1 MDLLIDV
8 GAALS
13 PVKSDLAVKRWR
25 DALFKVLSFHS
36 DRTASVPAFSY
47 YLLHCVECCVRTLH
61 LLSLVYSETAE
72 FTGWTE
78 TRAAWG
84 LLAMTRIDKLC
95 MDSGF
100 FSYWVYTTAA
110 LVFGAVAA
118 LLLLVYQQHQFGRCS
133 TRIAKYGFL
142 LPTWA
147 VTRLLYI
154 PALCSSAALL
164 KYSILSTRDMPE
176 YRNLASTALNSGST
190 GLYLGWV
197 GLGVVALGLLESLF
211 LFDISLLE
219 NSRLRGASAHCTL
232 QLLERLVSSFLVVL
246 HFSLQ
251 DFHWVAY
258 KSLMLAL
265 CALLAGLTVWYMPYY
280 HSFFNYMLVVRY
292 GITALASLCFIVGLF
307 LDEAAVTLSLFLVL
321 IIPTLYFLRYGMT
334 RRLELLAASVN
345 QKSQIN
351 GIFEKELALRWK
363 ISQLTPTDKAGIT
376 GILLEYADFASTRS
390 KRKIVVLWETH
401 FCLDFMQDE
410 RLSRIKLAK
419 ALNCASTLW
428 EDFQE
433 FQLREQLSTEH
444 CDYHEEVDFVNYQTL
459 LERAKKYD
467 EQFCFLL
474 LSFWSEVSSRA
485 QVWNRMERLITR
497 IDLTLKELKHLYE
510 DLTKKYPKSPS
521 GLRLFGTFLRDLCN
535 DRVKADNVLKKAETE
550 LLLQVRTAKSEQ
562 HSQQFTYFN
571 ETNGLLIISG
581 AQRSFGIVTF
591 ANLEA
596 AHTLGY
602 PSVAAL
608 VGQDVNQLVPP
619 PFYHN
624 HHDHMR
630 KFLDKCASPVI
641 ELPFTVFM
649 KKMNGNIIEMYSSM
663 KCTALSGHPFFIVA
677 LRARGS
683 GREIA
688 LLSPE
693 RRIYVHTD
701 GFPEAVLGD
710 YVNLQGKSVEDLI
723 PFFSEIEAAK
733 HLFQAFKAKSNT
745 RSLNLMVARS
755 VINRVNIDILMVFT
769 DKAELQKWKLDA
781 GSHERHELKF
791 SAEEHSPVSMAS
803 WVQDSKPEA
812 TFSYSPVRKLTYAP
826 VPHSQAE
833 PLAAKTDPDFTKDT
847 AKTDINLA
855 SFNTIMQNLY
865 ARKAGSS
872 SQTDF
877 SLLRKADKALK
888 LLAVVLLALTVLLVA
903 FSLGVL
909 AYIQVYIASIEPDAV
924 VSQFLQAPYD
934 FIALSD
940 LARDADL
947 LAGAEGEAWA
957 DVAEGMGNH
966 TQSLVELKTLL
977 VDGANRLA
985 LFLHSE
991 QRHFLT
997 WARRSG
1003 VDTILE
1009 RQVEEALGELISN
1022 VTSTQGL
1029 AVSQSLAP
1037 PTLSSPAL
1045 YYLYHNGQSDP
1056 LTALNHSLTAYLVQE
1071 SQYIAT
1077 FRTYLLVLCCLF
1089 AGLFLLCC
1097 SLLIPVLVSIQ
1108 RASLGVWAFF
1118 FDMQLAQVLEAKAK
1132 CMDRLEREH
1141 GHDLSQ
1147 ASNSSQSKSRFQA
1160 ENMKAR
1166 LRIQLPREW
1175 WSLAWK
1181 LALLLAIS
1189 MGFYLGVNALGSQEV
1204 ASSQQDYLLK
1214 AEELMAVRSLFRLGG
1229 LWLKEQW
1236 AQPSYLDLV
1245 PTGQFFITPE
1255 DTLDRVQA
1263 EIQTRRKEL
1272 FEKFI
1277 SQGSDL
1283 YQCSV
1288 TWPEFAI
1295 GLRACESQTLGDFV
1309 YLRGTEDW
1317 GLLEHNRALVAH
1329 IGTCQL
1335 AQVQSLRA
1343 SKASSLVG
1351 AQQLLAGV
1359 TAGYCLLVSALYLC
1373 LYRPSIQA
1381 IARRIKKVWKLS
1393 KLIVSR
1399 Y

>member
-1 MDLLIDV
+1 MDLLIDAEV
-8 GAALS
+8 ALS
-13 PVKSDLAVKRWR
+13 STKSDLTTSRWR

-36 DRTASVPAFSY
+36 DSETAVPALSY
-47 YLLHCVECCVRTLH
+47 YVLHCVECCVRTLQTI
-61 LLSLVYSETAE
+61 SLVYAETAE
-72 FTGWTE
+72 FTGWAG
-78 TRAAWG
+78 TRPAWG
-84 LLAMTRIDKLC
+84 LLAKVRLDKLSV
-95 MDSGF
+95 DSGF
-100 FSYWVYTTAA
+100 FDYWIYTTIG
-110 LVFGAVAA
+110 LVFGAGAS
-118 LLLLVYQQHQFGRCS
+118 LLLLVYQQYQFGKCNR
-133 TRIAKYGFL
+133 RIAKYGFL

-147 VTRLLYI
+147 VARLLYI
-154 PALCSSAALL
+154 PALCSSVALL
-164 KYSILSTRDMPE
+164 KYAILSTRNMPE
-176 YRNLASTALNSGST
+176 YNNISSVQLHSGST

-197 GLGVVALGLLESLF
+197 GLGVLALGLLESLF
-211 LFDISLLE
+211 LFNISLLE
-219 NSRLRGASAHCTL
+219 NSRLRGACTHCTL
-232 QLLERLVSSFLVVL
+232 QVLERLISTFLVVL

-258 KSLMLAL
+258 KSLLFAL
-265 CALLAGLTVWYMPYY
+265 CALLTGLIVWYMPYY
-280 HSFFNYMLVVRY
+280 HQFFNYLLVVRY

-307 LDEAAVTLSLFLVL
+307 LDDASVTLSLFLVL
-321 IIPTLYFLRYGMT
+321 TIPTLYFLRYGMT
-334 RRLELLAASVN
+334 RRMDLLASMVS
-345 QKSQIN
+345 QKSQEN
-351 GIFEKELALRWK
+351 GLYEKELALRWQ
-363 ISQLTPTDKAGIT
+363 ISQLAPSDKLGVAS
-376 GILLEYADFASTRS
+376 ILLEYADFASTRS

-485 QVWNRMERLITR
+485 LVWSRMERLITR

-535 DRVKADNVLKKAETE
+535 DRIKAESVLKKAETE
-550 LLLQVRTAKSEQ
+550 LQLQVRTAQTEQ
-562 HSQQFTYFN
+562 HSQHFTYFN
-571 ETNGLLIISG
+571 ETNGLLIVSG
-581 AQRSFGIVTF
+581 AHSSFGTVTF
-591 ANLEA
+591 ANVEA

-608 VGQDVNQLVPP
+608 VGLDVNQLVPP
-619 PFYHN
+619 PFYQN
-624 HHDHMR
+624 HHNHMR

-649 KKMNGNIIEMYSSM
+649 RKLNGNIIEMYSSM

-677 LRARGS
+677 LRARGN

-733 HLFQAFKAKSNT
+733 HLFKAFKARSST
-745 RSLNLMVARS
+745 RSLNLMIARS

-769 DKAELQKWKLDA
+769 DKAEMQKWRLDA
-781 GSHERHELKF
+781 GSHEKHELTF
-791 SAEEHSPVSMAS
+791 SAEERSPVSMSSAQPDGKPDAS
-803 WVQDSKPEA
+803 
-812 TFSYSPVRKLTYAP
+812 FSYSPSRKLTYAP
-826 VPHSQAE
+826 IPHSQLE
-833 PLAAKTDPDFTKDT
+833 VPTAKADADFTKDT
-847 AKTDINLA
+847 AKTDMNLA
-855 SFNTIMQNLY
+855 SFNTIMHTLY
-865 ARKAGSS
+865 ARKSGSS

-877 SLLRKADKALK
+877 SLLRKANQALK
-888 LLAVVLLALTVLLVA
+888 LLEIVLLALTVLLVA

-909 AYIQVYIASIEPDAV
+909 AYIQVYIANVEPDPV

-947 LAGAEGEAWA
+947 LTRAESGAWA
-957 DVAEGMGNH
+957 EIAQGVGNH

-977 VDGANRLA
+977 VDGTNRLA

-991 QRHFLT
+991 HREFFT
-997 WARRSG
+997 WARRSD
-1003 VDTILE
+1003 VDTVLE
-1009 RQVEEALGELISN
+1009 RQLEEALGELISN

-1029 AVSQSLAP
+1029 AVSQSLLP

-1045 YYLYHNGQSDP
+1045 YYLYRNGLSDP
-1056 LTALNHSLTAYLVQE
+1056 LTALNRSLSVYLTQE
-1071 SQYIAT
+1071 SQYIT
-1077 FRTYLLVLCCLF
+1077 QFQTHLLILCCLF

-1097 SLLIPVLVSIQ
+1097 GLLIPALVSIQ

-1132 CMDRLEREH
+1132 CLDRLEREH

-1147 ASNSSQSKSRFQA
+1147 TLNSAQLKSRFQA
-1160 ENMKAR
+1160 DGLKAKLHVR
-1166 LRIQLPREW
+1166 LPREW

-1181 LALLLAIS
+1181 LLLLLAIS
-1189 MGFYLGVNALGSQEV
+1189 IGFYLGVNALGNQGV
-1204 ASSQQDYLLK
+1204 ASSQQDYLTK
-1214 AEELMAVRSLFRLGG
+1214 AEGLMAVRSLFRLGG

-1245 PTGQFFITPE
+1245 PNGQVYLTPE
-1255 DTLDRVQA
+1255 DTLDWVQA
-1263 EIQTRRKEL
+1263 EIQSRRKGL
-1272 FEKFI
+1272 FERFI
-1277 SQGSDL
+1277 SEGRGQ

-1288 TWPEFAI
+1288 AWPEFAL
-1295 GLRACESQTLGDFV
+1295 GLRSCEFQTLGDLV
-1309 YLRGTEDW
+1309 YLRGVEDW
-1317 GLLEHNRALVAH
+1317 GLLEHSRALGAVTGA
-1329 IGTCQL
+1329 CQL
-1335 AQVQSLRA
+1335 AQVQSLRD
-1343 SKASSLVG
+1343 SKDSSLVR

-1359 TAGYCLLVSALYLC
+1359 TTGYCLLVSILYLC

-1393 KLIVSR
+1393 KLIVTR